1 MTLGAKNEKNVAV
14 KYIIP
19 KDIAPN
25 DSIHHNDAEKI
36 LQMGTTKFCTVFDPK
51 IRFQCSILP
60 KKIKAIPTLIWMAF
74 VSFDT
79 TRNFGLMG
87 EFSSISR

>member
-36 LQMGTTKFCTVFDPK
+36 L
-51 IRFQCSILP
+51 
-60 KKIKAIPTLIWMAF
+60 
-74 VSFDT
+74 
-79 TRNFGLMG
+79 
-87 EFSSISR
+87 

>member
-1 MTLGAKNEKNVAV
+1 MYRVTNYINSKEKVANAFRSEENQEITLGAKNEKKVAV

-25 DSIHHNDAEKI
+25 DSIHYNDTEMI

-51 IRFQCSILP
+51 IRFQ
-60 KKIKAIPTLIWMAF
+60 
-74 VSFDT
+74 
-79 TRNFGLMG
+79 
-87 EFSSISR
+87 